1 MTRKARFFILILMT
15 GIILIINSYS
25 NVNYHSSIRYG
36 TTSEHF
42 DIKIKGIFFSLQHYI
57 ISDDNRI
64 VLSESLNGTVLKLL
78 AHNYY
83 FFPLSTYISSD
94 SPNNNSLGSI
104 TYSGTPFSVC
114 IYEIKKKNINYITF
128 FNDERGFIEVDGHI
142 IHLSSL
148 LLGKEGKHAHPQ
160 IITNQH

>member
-1 MTRKARFFILILMT
+1 MTRKARFFILILIT
-15 GIILIINSYS
+15 VIILIINSYG

-57 ISDDNRI
+57 LSNDNKI

-78 AHNYY
+78 THNYY
-83 FFPLSTYISSD
+83 FFPLSTYISSE
-94 SPNNNSLGSI
+94 SPNNNRLGSI
-104 TYSGTPFSVC
+104 TYSGPPLSVC
-114 IYEIKKKNINYITF
+114 IYEIKKKNVNYITF
-128 FNDERGFIEVDGHI
+128 FNEDRGFIDVDGNI

-148 LLGKEGKHAHPQ
+148 LLGKEGKHTHPQ